1 VELIISWLGQGEYRA
16 FTVFIIATFSVFILG
31 YRTLLIIKSR
41 KVSVGGDNN
50 GIIINGGIK
59 SHKQK
64 SMLTTI
70 AEVSTVLALVTALFV
85 GYISYQTLTH
95 SGGSLE
101 LNEGK

>member
-1 VELIISWLGQGEYRA
+1 MELIISWLGQGEYRA

>member
-1 VELIISWLGQGEYRA
+1 MELIISWLGQGEYRA

-50 GIIINGGIK
+50 GIIINGGIE

>member
-50 GIIINGGIK
+50 GIIINGGIE